1 MLLVSKINILIIILY
16 FLLQNVNSTNY
27 ISLKLLQVDDCVRL
41 VNISNKIVFNFS
53 KQNEYPL
60 HCDCSWEHRG
70 PCDANNW
77 VEYAPDDYLIK
88 NYEYEFMTA
97 IEITFEDWN
106 WRNGFMAIDIYLNE
120 YLIKYQ
126 EQTFWECRNC
136 YIENENERGQYLYKQ
151 EPIWKDGVK
160 YDVDVLAFHPG
171 NESMCECGPVFYTFT
186 LRINNITDLY
196 KGGTKNP
203 FNITNDYY
211 SFKDEETITKYVNY
225 SDRDIE
231 LELINFNKE
240 AIVCAKSDSSL
251 EFVNNGNNDFIY
263 KICVVK
269 EEGELEG
276 LDPNNR
282 GNGKNVGDCFY
293 ETSGLNYTLS
303 DSEKE
308 KNITQVKLKVSVFKY
323 CPEDKNEYPY
333 CDPIIL
339 EEKEY
344 TFEIIINHPP
354 SEPTEQTTTP
364 ATPTEQTSTQSHST
378 DQTST
383 QSHSTDQTNPILQ
396 IKPQH
401 NPILQIKH
409 QHNLIL
415 QSKHPHNP
423 ILQIKHPHN
432 PILQIKQKNL
442 LLLIFIL
449 MPRF

>member
-1 MLLVSKINILIIILY
+1 MLLVYKINTLIIVFY
-16 FLLQNVNSTNY
+16 CLLQKVNSTNY

-53 KQNEYPL
+53 EQNKPE
-60 HCDCSWEHRG
+60 HCDCSWENRG

-77 VEYAPDDYLIK
+77 VKYAPDDYLIK

-151 EPIWKDGVK
+151 EPIWKNGVEEQ
-160 YDVDVLAFHPG
+160 VDVLAFHPG
-171 NESMCECGPVFYTFT
+171 NDSICLCGPVFYTFT

-203 FNITNDYY
+203 FIITDDYY

-225 SDRDIE
+225 SDSDIE
-231 LELINFNKE
+231 LELINFNQE
-240 AIVCAKSDSSL
+240 AIVCAKSNPSL

-282 GNGKNVGDCFY
+282 GNDKNVGECFY

-323 CPEDKNEYPY
+323 CPENKNEYPY
-333 CDPIIL
+333 CDPNNR
-339 EEKEY
+339 
-344 TFEIIINHPP
+344 TSINTN
-354 SEPTEQTTTP
+354 SFYR
-364 ATPTEQTSTQSHST
+364 TSINTNSFYR
-378 DQTST
+378 TSIN
-383 QSHSTDQTNPILQ
+383 TNSFYRT
-396 IKPQH
+396 
-401 NPILQIKH
+401 N
-409 QHNLIL
+409 
-415 QSKHPHNP
+415 
-423 ILQIKHPHN
+423 
-432 PILQIKQKNL
+432 
-442 LLLIFIL
+442 
-449 MPRF
+449 